1 MTPARVPITVTIP
14 VGPHPANILWLA
26 EALESITAQSV
37 WPEEIL
43 LIQDRETL
51 EISEPSDGPS
61 VRIWKAPW
69 KLGVAHAFN
78 FGVALANTELVL
90 MMGSDDRLLPDC
102 LAACEMARKEWPQPL
117 GYYYMAVLY
126 PDGHIQ
132 GDPCNAAMVTK
143 TLWRHTGGFP
153 VESAVGMPDS
163 ILISMILAAQGKL
176 GYLVPVPGG
185 PYYYYRQHS
194 DTETEQR
201 RAVWH
206 GLAAVVRNIKTN
218 EAAALND
225 RHTSS
230 GE

>member
-1 MTPARVPITVTIP
+1 MNIVPITVAIP

-26 EALESITAQSV
+26 EALESITAQSI

-43 LIQDRETL
+43 LIQDREML
-51 EISEPSDGPS
+51 EVSEPGDGPPL
-61 VRIWKAPW
+61 RIWKAPW

-102 LAACEMARKEWPQPL
+102 LAACWSSWRERPQPL

-143 TLWRHTGGFP
+143 ALWRHTGGFP
-153 VESAVGMPDS
+153 IESAVGMPDS
-163 ILISMILAAQGKL
+163 VLISMILAAQGKL
-176 GYLVPVPGG
+176 GMLMPIPGG
-185 PYYYYRQHS
+185 PYYYYRQHP
-194 DTETEQR
+194 DTDTEQR

-206 GLAAVVRNIKTN
+206 SLATVVRNIKTN
-218 EAAALND
+218 EAAALYG
-225 RHTSS
+225 HTSL